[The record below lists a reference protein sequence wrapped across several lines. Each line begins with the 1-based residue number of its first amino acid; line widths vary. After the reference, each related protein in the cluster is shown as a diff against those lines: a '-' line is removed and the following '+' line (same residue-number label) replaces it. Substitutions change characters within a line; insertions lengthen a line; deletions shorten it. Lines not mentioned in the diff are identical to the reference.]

1 MSSTPPQPQP
11 TQTNNVNT
19 TNPTL
24 STTSPI
30 TAPTTN
36 TPSLTSPPTP
46 TIAITNASASP
57 LTNNTAPNTL
67 SNTTGSAIPI
77 NSTITIN
84 PVTASAAINPTT
96 PISATQPQTP
106 TGYIGSPPT
115 NNLPSTPPTNSIT
128 APISTSTLS
137 PSANNSTSSTTNS
150 GTSPTTTTAN
160 NSTSTPTTPSTTAAT
175 TNSTINS
182 NKSPSTKDKSIDL
195 AVLNYLKKR
204 GYSNAEAI
212 LKQELNNNGTPLSPN
227 NENLSEVIDDVET
240 NDQELTQYLLMYN
253 SSQKEILNPQNYL
266 ESYKKLRNWIHS
278 SLDIYKNELLSILY
292 PVFVHSYIDLITKG
306 YPTQAR
312 ELMEQIGP
320 DHEEYF
326 GDDLKLL
333 RGISNTD
340 HLKENELVDLFRNN
354 RWNIKMCAYS
364 FELLMSFLHQSNFIL
379 LLSIINQYIHINVSN
394 LRPGFIDDEQYSIS
408 FQSEKD
414 AGNLNSTPIN
424 YHSFK
429 PDYEDEVLMNKE
441 KQEQSEAPPPT
452 TSGYIPKLKKKDKKK
467 KEVRDERMQKSQS
480 NVPIPILTERFEN
493 ELMDDFTKCI
503 SLSST
508 HLPSICFYTIFNS
521 YQGLN
526 TIDISKDAAL
536 VAGGFSDSS
545 VKIWNLKEMKE
556 KQIKRQEQEQEQYE
570 RTQQQQ
576 QQQQQQQPS
585 SHDDDDMNIDSNGLN
600 HSTTNN
606 FASSASNASSAQNGI
621 SPNKSMNNS
630 ITNKLL
636 KASNNERES
645 DFNSF
650 LGHSG
655 PVYGCS
661 FSPDSQYLL
670 SCSEDTTARLWSME
684 TMSNLVCYKGHNFP
698 VWDVSFSPFG
708 YYFATASH
716 DRTARLWTT
725 NYISPLRIFTGHLS
739 DCNTVKFHP
748 NINYL
753 ATGSND
759 KSARLWEI
767 QTGKCVRIFMGHR
780 APIYSLAF
788 SPDGR
793 LLATAGEDTSVIL
806 WDLSTGKKVKKMDGH
821 TKCVYSLDFSQDG
834 SILASGSS
842 DCTVRLWDVKK
853 AFNNS
858 ISTQTSINDEA
869 IRNANKRKSIKSKL
883 FSEEL
888 IETYPTKQTPVYTVS
903 FSRRNLLLAS
913 GAFNTLTAF
922 DKF

>member
-1 MSSTPPQPQP
+1 MSTPPQQP
-11 TQTNNVNT
+11 MQSQSTQSPLPINT
-19 TNPTL
+19 TTNAISQPNTVTISSPFAQTTNYGS
-24 STTSPI
+24 STTNIVTSTPSPI
-30 TAPTTN
+30 STTPPQN
-36 TPSLTSPPTP
+36 ITTTTTP
-46 TIAITNASASP
+46 IASST
-57 LTNNTAPNTL
+57 
-67 SNTTGSAIPI
+67 SAIPI
-77 NSTITIN
+77 TATTTI
-84 PVTASAAINPTT
+84 
-96 PISATQPQTP
+96 
-106 TGYIGSPPT
+106 SP
-115 NNLPSTPPTNSIT
+115 N
-128 APISTSTLS
+128 
-137 PSANNSTSSTTNS
+137 TSSNIAL
-150 GTSPTTTTAN
+150 PT
-160 NSTSTPTTPSTTAAT
+160 TPTTPTTSSNPAAATTTITT
-175 TNSTINS
+175 TNSTTNAPTS
-182 NKSPSTKDKSIDL
+182 NEVKSPQPKDKYDL
-195 AVLNYLKKR
+195 AVLNYLKKK
-204 GYSNAEAI
+204 GYTNAEAI
-212 LKQELNNNGTPLSPN
+212 LKQEIFNSSQSMSSPISPSDDEATSN
-227 NENLSEVIDDVET
+227 QTNINTVTGNLESSD
-240 NDQELTQYLLMYN
+240 DQELAQYLHMYN
-253 SSQKEILNPQNYL
+253 SSNKGDTSNPQNYL
-266 ESYKKLRNWIHS
+266 EQYKKLGNWIHS

-306 YPTQAR
+306 YPQQAR
-312 ELMEQIGP
+312 ELMEKIGP

-379 LLSIINQYIHINVSN
+379 LLGLINQYIHINVSN

-414 AGNLNSTPIN
+414 AGDLNSTPIN

-429 PDYEDEVLMNKE
+429 PDYEDEVLLQQKE
-441 KQEQSEAPPPT
+441 KQQLEQGRILPLTDPNAPLPPVVAPPPPPPP

-467 KEVRDERMQKSQS
+467 KEIKDERMLKIHS
-480 NVPIPILTERFEN
+480 NVPIPNLTERFEN
-493 ELMDDFTKCI
+493 ELMEDFTKCV
-503 SLSST
+503 SLSSS
-508 HLPSICFYTIFNS
+508 HLPSICFYTIFNT

-526 TIDISKDAAL
+526 TTDISKDAQL

-556 KQIKRQEQEQEQYE
+556 QRL
-570 RTQQQQ
+570 QQQQ
-576 QQQQQQQPS
+576 EQQQPQKPL
-585 SHDDDDMNIDSNGLN
+585 NQNGYFEN
-600 HSTTNN
+600 GN
-606 FASSASNASSAQNGI
+606 FASSASSASSAAGSLMNG
-621 SPNKSMNNS
+621 SNNNSENNGNKSTTATNNKPQK
-630 ITNKLL
+630 IQK
-636 KASNNERES
+636 ES
-645 DFNSF
+645 EFKTF

-708 YYFATASH
+708 FYFATASH

-725 NYISPLRIFTGHLS
+725 NHISPLRIFTGHLS
-739 DCNTVKFHP
+739 DCNTVRFHP

-759 KSARLWEI
+759 KSARLWEV

-780 APIYSLAF
+780 APIYTIAF

-821 TKCVYSLDFSQDG
+821 TKCVYSLDFSCDG

-853 AFNNS
+853 AFNS
-858 ISTQTSINDEA
+858 SLSTQPLINDES
-869 IRNANKRKSIKSKL
+869 RKRKTLKSKL
-883 FSEEL
+883 FSDEL
-888 IETYPTKQTPVYTVS
+888 LETYPTKQTPVYNVC